1 MPEHETPLIATIAA
15 GLVFAFT
22 FGLAANRLRVS
33 PLIGYLLAGI
43 LVGPFRGRLRI
54 RVKSG
59 HKAGVGPARI
69 RLVISPTTPRL
80 ALPAT
85 FL

>member
-1 MPEHETPLIATIAA
+1 MDAETRLLIAASQRRRQ
-15 GLVFAFT
+15 LVDELLGELDRA
-22 FGLAANRLRVS
+22 LEVKQSVRVVS
-33 PLIGYLLAGI
+33 APGW
-43 LVGPFRGRLRI
+43 GRLRI

-80 ALPAT
+80 TLPAT